1 MNKQKYLSLKKLLAE
16 ERQLLNQKA
25 TEWRQEYIEA
35 NKPCEIDQMIRLISS
50 GGNVYEGKAKDFSLF
65 NDEVIVTRIEVNGK
79 NKHISKPSKKIE
91 LL

>member
-1 MNKQKYLSLKKLLAE
+1 MTKQKYLSLKKLLAE

-25 TEWRQEYIEA
+25 VEWRQEYIEA
-35 NKPCEIDQMIRLISS
+35 NKPCEIDQMIRLTSS
-50 GGNVYEGKAKDFSLF
+50 GGNIYEGKAKDFSLF

-79 NKHISKPSKKIE
+79 SKHISKPAKSIQ

>member
-1 MNKQKYLSLKKLLAE
+1 MNKEKYLSLKKLLAE

-25 TEWRQEYIEA
+25 TEWRQEYINA

-65 NDEVIVTRIEVNGK
+65 GDEIFVNKIEVNGK
-79 NKHISKPSKKIE
+79 NRYIDKPAKSIQ

>member
-16 ERQLLNQKA
+16 ERQLLNQKV
-25 TEWRQEYIEA
+25 TEWRQEYINA
-35 NKPCEIDQMIRLISS
+35 NKPCEIDQMIRLTSS

-79 NKHISKPSKKIE
+79 NKHISKPAKSIQI
-91 LL
+91 L